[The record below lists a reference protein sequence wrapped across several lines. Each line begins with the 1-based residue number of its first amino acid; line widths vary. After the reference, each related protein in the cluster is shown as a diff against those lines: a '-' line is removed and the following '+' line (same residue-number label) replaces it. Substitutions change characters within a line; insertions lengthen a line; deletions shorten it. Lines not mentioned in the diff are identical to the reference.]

1 MMTEEGKTVIPHCP
15 HNMCP
20 TRGRFRLQGMHYRL
34 SLGETPPLQKSVHS
48 LCVRVLLCFWHN
60 HYFISVRIPPKRGDL
75 AGAKPRLAFFFN
87 GGSNALH
94 VLLRIFYRTFRL
106 SAVLGEKCLPSRSRR
121 LASRPSHFKK
131 AAQRR
136 RPELGKTKTAP
147 VTSIYLQTGAPV
159 YFVSAG
165 SASWRRPTNVSPR
178 GRVLRSLLMTW

>member
-48 LCVRVLLCFWHN
+48 LCVRVLLCFWHTIILFPFGSRQN
-60 HYFISVRIPPKRGDL
+60 EEIWREPNRVWPFFSTE
-75 AGAKPRLAFFFN
+75 GAMHCTFFFVFSTARSVCPQFL
-87 GGSNALH
+87 GK
-94 VLLRIFYRTFRL
+94 
-106 SAVLGEKCLPSRSRR
+106 SASRR
-121 LASRPSHFKK
+121 DRAASPRGPLISRKQRRGGGQSLVKLKPHPSH
-131 AAQRR
+131 R
-136 RPELGKTKTAP
+136 
-147 VTSIYLQTGAPV
+147 YLQTGAPV